1 MKVTTKKY
9 AQLLLE
15 LTENKSEADIKVEI
29 KKFIQLLI
37 QKNQIKNY
45 SHIIDDFSHLW
56 NQKNNIIEAEVTTA
70 HPISPEVQSQIE
82 KFIQNK
88 TKGNKIIIK
97 NNIDPKV
104 ISGAIIKYGN
114 RILDN
119 SLKNKIN
126 ELKINIIK

>member
-1 MKVTTKKY
+1 MKITSKKY

-15 LTENKSEADIKVEI
+15 ITNNKSENEIKIEI
-29 KKFIQLLI
+29 KKFIKLLI
-37 QKNQIKNY
+37 KKNQIKNY
-45 SHIIDDFSHLW
+45 SKIITEFSELW

-70 HPISPEVQSQIE
+70 HPISKEIQSQIE

-88 TKGNKIIIK
+88 TKGNKIIIENK
-97 NNIDPKV
+97 IDSKV

-126 ELKINIIK
+126 ELKIDIIK